1 MRKSLIIILSLLFL
15 WGCSDKGKDKTMNR
29 IEYSGN
35 RLAINLDFADGTGF
49 EWIIVYKTDNLEKTD
64 QSSRVD
70 REDPA
75 STGGKGNTHVELVLT
90 GGDEAVIVLKYAR
103 PWERE
108 GSFQTF
114 FVSAENGIIKDIQE
128 KEDGLYSDFTS
139 EYEFRG
145 DDYLSLFILKTW
157 EFKLGDDEEKVVYYL
172 KPAQQEE
179 GWVSV
184 THTEVEMEGRE
195 LLFGNTEFLVGEGII
210 YRKDG
215 ILCETVNAAWTDEY
229 LTELLEMLDMVSYE

>member
-1 MRKSLIIILSLLFL
+1 M
-15 WGCSDKGKDKTMNR
+15 
-29 IEYSGN
+29 
-35 RLAINLDFADGTGF
+35 
-49 EWIIVYKTDNLEKTD
+49 
-64 QSSRVD
+64 D